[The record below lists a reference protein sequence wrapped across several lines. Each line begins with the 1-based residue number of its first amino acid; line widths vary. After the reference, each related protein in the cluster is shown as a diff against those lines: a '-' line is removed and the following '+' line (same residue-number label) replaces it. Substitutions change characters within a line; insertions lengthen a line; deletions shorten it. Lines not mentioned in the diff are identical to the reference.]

1 MCWRM
6 GLESLLAVL
15 ISLNS
20 CKTMKV
26 TILLLAA
33 FLLVSC
39 SNSQINSDT
48 TQETNVETSGRAME
62 QKQPAIVGSESAENA
77 VSGFYNALSMGD
89 GSLAVQF
96 IIPEKQETGSFT
108 AAGMSAYYGG
118 LEQMLKVER
127 IDWVGESQRRV
138 VYSYKEEGKEKCQDI
153 VDVNVAERSA
163 GWFIESIVPRQVC
176 KTESPPPEP
185 INTEPTNQPSAVD
198 MRIKCAQYGQ
208 QNYEDTYFDD
218 GSIEFEFYYSPS
230 LDTCLL
236 QREEYGPGTAFAI
249 MMYNMF
255 TKEMRVHYY
264 KGNGEGEGV
273 KCTAAKAMGHDVICA
288 TSLEEFNQAK
298 TYLLQ

>member
-1 MCWRM
+1 
-6 GLESLLAVL
+6 
-15 ISLNS
+15 
-20 CKTMKV
+20 MKAA
-26 TILLLAA
+26 ILLSAT

-39 SNSQINSDT
+39 SNSQISPET
-48 TQETNVETSGRAME
+48 TQETNAETVGRAME
-62 QKQPAIVGSESAENA
+62 QKQPATVGAESGENA
-77 VSGFYNALSMGD
+77 VSGFYNALSMGN

-96 IIPEKQETGSFT
+96 IVPEKQEKGSFT
-108 AAGMSAYYGG
+108 SARMSAYYGG

-138 VYSYKEEGKEKCQDI
+138 VYSYKEDGEEKCQDI
-153 VDVNVAERSA
+153 MDVNVTERDN

-176 KTESPPPEP
+176 KTESLPPEP
-185 INTEPTNQPSAVD
+185 INTAPTNQRSIVD
-198 MRIKCAQYGQ
+198 SQIKCAQYGQ
-208 QNYEDTYFDD
+208 QNYKDTYFDD

-249 MMYNMF
+249 MIYNMF

-264 KGNGEGEGV
+264 KGSGEGEGV

-298 TYLLQ
+298 AYLLQ

>member
-138 VYSYKEEGKEKCQDI
+138 VYSYKEQTKEKCQDI
-153 VDVNVAERSA
+153 TDVNVIERSNV
-163 GWFIESIVPRQVC
+163 WFIESIVPRQVC
-176 KTESPPPEP
+176 KTASPTPEA
-185 INTEPTNQPSAVD
+185 INTKSTN
-198 MRIKCAQYGQ
+198 
-208 QNYEDTYFDD
+208 
-218 GSIEFEFYYSPS
+218 
-230 LDTCLL
+230 
-236 QREEYGPGTAFAI
+236 
-249 MMYNMF
+249 
-255 TKEMRVHYY
+255 H
-264 KGNGEGEGV
+264 
-273 KCTAAKAMGHDVICA
+273 
-288 TSLEEFNQAK
+288 TSNLNNII
-298 TYLLQ
+298 